1 MDIISLLIGFSIGVV
16 IVGLAFEMGMKRTSR
31 TPPTLKQTK
40 KWNISEITNPRIMA
54 EYLSDIDIPKN
65 SKIIVNK
72 YKTKEALIGLNVKEH
87 SGIKGNF
94 IVGDDRALILAG
106 PMRKDEMGIWTV
118 EKEIVEEL
126 NQEFNKMW
134 SEATN
139 LHKGK
144 EN

>member
-1 MDIISLLIGFSIGVV
+1 MDIISLLIGFSVGVI

-31 TPPTLKQTK
+31 TLPTSKQTK
-40 KWNISEITNPRIMA
+40 KWSISEIENPRIMA
-54 EYLSDIDIPKN
+54 EYLSDVDIPKN

-72 YKTKEALIGLNVKEH
+72 YKTKEALAGLNVREH
-87 SGIKGNF
+87 NGIKGNF

-106 PMRKDEMGIWTV
+106 PIRKDELGIWTV

-134 SEATN
+134 LEATN
-139 LHKGK
+139 IHKGK